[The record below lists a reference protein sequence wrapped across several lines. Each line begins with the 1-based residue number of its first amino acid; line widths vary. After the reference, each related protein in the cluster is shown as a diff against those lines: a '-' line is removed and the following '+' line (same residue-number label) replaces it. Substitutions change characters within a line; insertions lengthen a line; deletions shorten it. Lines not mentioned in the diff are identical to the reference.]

1 MKMEANLIQYR
12 SVLSR
17 LAAAVAGLGLLTVAN
32 AQAPQIA
39 GYNPY
44 KAAVGTTIS
53 VTGNNLKGT
62 TALYFN
68 NVPAQSFTV
77 TSEWAMKVVVPVGA
91 TTGKLKVVT
100 PKGSYTTSSDFVV
113 DGSGGNGGGGGGGTL
128 NIATFTPWKGL
139 PGEVVTFQGSG
150 FTQGMTLHFN
160 GKLADALQVIDS
172 GNLKCTIPV
181 GATTGKVKITVGAN
195 SYTTS
200 TDFIVDGTSGSDNGN
215 GGNNPPLAFIQPPSI
230 SVPAGAMTGHPRLFV
245 RQSDLTMLRS
255 WAVPT
260 NTVWVAVNNLANTA
274 KTRMDN
280 NQINDLG
287 WGGGNV
293 SSPSE
298 SYAELF
304 AFMSLIHPDQATR
317 DDYAQRAYVLIMKVI
332 EEASKGQLENSPF
345 RGKDFAINNR
355 ASWYGEG
362 FPLTVDWIYHKF
374 SAADKAK
381 IRRTFLRWIQENLRA
396 NTTNYEHPKPYGV
409 YNDPSLVDTATKVR
423 WATNNYYANHAR
435 SVGLLSMALDEVD
448 DVPAGADDPA
458 AGTLRKFVGN
468 AIQAWLYQANKF
480 ETTAGKGGISP
491 EGLGYGELS
500 NRAYAFLMLGM
511 HTAGVDNPAVY
522 GPTAAQITTPYWQNE
537 VPDSYLHLMSPSQ
550 VVQQNWIGP
559 VYLPYLFSDTDQYK
573 TVDYIRTFGPLAI
586 HARNTG
592 DTAKYTK
599 FRWMMDNM
607 APGGVANR
615 SYRISSALDGSS
627 VSLAVMYYLATDPNF
642 NASTDPRPA
651 MPTEYFAPGLGIF
664 SSRTNWTPSAS
675 WFVTK
680 ASWNSID
687 HQFGDANSI
696 AFWRGGEWLTK
707 PHLGYGSA
715 IACSDYQNT
724 LAIENPA
731 VTNISF
737 WKDNINRGSQFVYN
751 SEQDPTNVVSSFG
764 PDFAFSQ
771 ADTTANYNNP
781 KVSALDVQH
790 ASRSSM
796 FLKPDV
802 VITYDRAKTNTAGR
816 YKRYWLNTPAVA
828 TINGREA
835 TMTSPSGQKLF
846 LSTLLPT
853 TAVLSST
860 PKEALDGQPAQMD
873 PMMYRFLAE
882 DPAKP
887 QEVRFLHVLQGANAN
902 GTKLA
907 TTTVLSSAGTA
918 FEGVNVGGLGG
929 HTVMFKRDLYSAF
942 TSTTFTAPNGK
953 FYITGFT
960 PNAGFSV
967 LVTQGIGT
975 STITI
980 TPGGPLK
987 ADAAG
992 VLSLN

>member
-1 MKMEANLIQYR
+1 MEANLIQYR
-12 SVLSR
+12 SVLGR
-17 LAAAVAGLGLLTVAN
+17 LAAAVAGLGLIAVAG
-32 AQAPQIA
+32 AQTPNIA

-53 VTGNNLKGT
+53 VTGKNLTGT
-62 TALYFN
+62 TAFYFN
-68 NVPAQSFTV
+68 NVPATSFTV
-77 TSEWAMKVVVPVGA
+77 TSEWGLKAVVPVGA
-91 TTGKLKVVT
+91 TTGRLKVVT
-100 PKGSYTTSSDFVV
+100 PKGSYTTSVDFVV
-113 DGSGGNGGGGGGGTL
+113 DGSSGGSGGGGGGNATL
-128 NIATFTPWKGL
+128 NIAAFVPWKGL
-139 PGEVVTFQGSG
+139 PGEVVSFQGSG
-150 FTQGMTLHFN
+150 FASGMSLSFN
-160 GKLADALQVIDS
+160 GKNSPTVQVIDS
-172 GNLKCTIPV
+172 SNLKATIPV
-181 GATTGKVKITVGAN
+181 GATTGKVKITVGN
-195 SYTTS
+195 SSYTTGS
-200 TDFIVDGTSGSDNGN
+200 DFIVDGTTGSGGGN
-215 GGNNPPLAFIQPPSI
+215 DGGSNNPPAFINPPAI

-255 WAVPT
+255 WATPT
-260 NTVWVAVNNLANTA
+260 NSVWVAVNTLATTA
-274 KTRMDN
+274 KTRMDS
-280 NQINDLG
+280 NQISDSG

-293 SSPSE
+293 GSPNE

-304 AFMSLIHPDQATR
+304 AFMSLIHPDQSAR

-332 EEASKGQLENSPF
+332 EEAAKGQAENTPF

-374 SAADKAK
+374 SAADKVK

-409 YNDPSLVDTATKVR
+409 YGDPSLVDTQVKVR

-448 DVPAGADDPA
+448 DVPTLADDPA

-468 AIQAWLYQANKF
+468 AIKAWLYQADKY

-491 EGLGYGELS
+491 EGLAYGELS
-500 NRAYAFLMLGM
+500 TRAFSFLMLGM
-511 HTAGVDNPAVY
+511 HTTGVDNAAAY
-522 GPTAAQITTPYWQNE
+522 GPTAAQITKPYWQSE
-537 VPDSYLHLMSPSQ
+537 VPDGYIHLLSPSQ

-573 TVDYIRTFGPLAI
+573 NFDYIRTFGPLAI

-592 DTAKYTK
+592 NMAQYTK
-599 FRWMMDNM
+599 LRWMIDNL

-615 SYRISSALDGSS
+615 SYRISSAIDGAS
-627 VSLAVMYYLATDPNF
+627 VSLAIMYYMATDPNF
-642 NASTDPRPA
+642 NALTDPRPA
-651 MPTEYFAPGLGIF
+651 MPTEYFAPGLGIL

-675 WFVTK
+675 WFITK
-680 ASWNSID
+680 ASWNTID
-687 HQFGDANSI
+687 HQFGDANAI

-731 VTNISF
+731 VTDISF
-737 WKDNINRGSQFVYN
+737 WKDNVNRGSQFVYN

-764 PDFAFSQ
+764 PDYAFSQ
-771 ADTTANYNNP
+771 ADATANYNNP

-790 ASRSSM
+790 ASRSSV

-802 VITYDRAKTNTAGR
+802 VITYDRAKTATANR

-835 TMTSPSGQKLF
+835 QMISPSGQKLF

-860 PKEALDGQPAQMD
+860 PKEGLDGQPAQMD
-873 PMMYRFLAE
+873 PMSHRFLAE

-887 QEVRFLHVLQGANAN
+887 ADVRFLHVLQGANAN
-902 GTKLA
+902 GAKL
-907 TTTVLSSAGTA
+907 TTTTILSSAGTT
-918 FEGVNVGGLGG
+918 FEGVHVAGT
-929 HTVMFKRDLYSAF
+929 TVMFKRDFYANF
-942 TSTTFTAPNGK
+942 TSTTFTAPTGK
-953 FYITGFT
+953 CILTGLLPNT
-960 PNAGFSV
+960 AYTVTKNANAGNTTYTV
-967 LVTQGIGT
+967 
-975 STITI
+975 
-980 TPGGPLK
+980 TPGG
-987 ADAAG
+987 ATTTNNAG
-992 VLSLN
+992 VIVLN

>member
-1 MKMEANLIQYR
+1 MKANLTQTR
-12 SVLSR
+12 STLSR
-17 LAAAVAGLGLLTVAN
+17 LAAAVAGLGLIAVSQ
-32 AQAPQIA
+32 AQAPSIA

-53 VTGNNLKGT
+53 VSGNNLKGT
-62 TALYFN
+62 TAFYFN
-68 NVPAQSFTV
+68 NVPATTFTV
-77 TSEWAMKVVVPVGA
+77 TSEWGLKAVVPVGA
-91 TTGKLKVVT
+91 TTGRLKVVT
-100 PKGSYTTSSDFVV
+100 PNGTYTTSSDFVV
-113 DGSGGNGGGGGGGTL
+113 DGSNSGGGGNPGGGTL

-160 GKLADALQVIDS
+160 GKLADALQVINS
-172 GNLKCTIPV
+172 STLKCTIPV
-181 GATTGKVKITVGAN
+181 GATTGKVKITVGAA

-200 TDFIVDGTSGSDNGN
+200 TDFIVDSTSGSGDGGN
-215 GGNNPPLAFIQPPSI
+215 GGNNQPPAFIQPPSI
-230 SVPAGAMTGHPRLFV
+230 SVPAGAMTGHPRLFL
-245 RQSDLTMLRS
+245 RPSDVNTLRG

-260 NTVWVAVNNLANTA
+260 NSVWVALNNLANTA

-280 NQINDLG
+280 NQITDQG

-304 AFMSLIHPDQATR
+304 AFMSLIHPDQNVR

-374 SAADKAK
+374 SAADKVK

-396 NTTNYEHPKPYGV
+396 NTTAYEHPKPYGV

-435 SVGLLSMALDEVD
+435 TVGLLSMALDEAD
-448 DVPAGADDPA
+448 DVPTLADDPA

-480 ETTAGKGGISP
+480 ETTVGKGGISP

-511 HTAGVDNPAVY
+511 HTAGADNPAVY
-522 GPTAAQITTPYWQNE
+522 GPLASQITMPYWQNE
-537 VPDSYLHLMSPSQ
+537 VSDSFLHLMSPSQ

-599 FRWMMDNM
+599 LRWMIDNM

-615 SYRISSALDGSS
+615 SYRISSALDGAS
-627 VSLAVMYYLATDPNF
+627 VSLAIMYYLATDPNF

-651 MPTEYFAPGLGIF
+651 MPTEYFAPGLGIL
-664 SSRTNWTPSAS
+664 SSRTDWTTNAS

-731 VTNISF
+731 VTNIAF
-737 WKDNINRGSQFVYN
+737 WQDNISRGSQFVYN
-751 SEQDPTNVVSSFG
+751 SEQDPTNVVHSYG
-764 PDFAFSQ
+764 PDYAFSQ

-802 VITYDRAKTNTAGR
+802 VVTYDRAKTNTAGR

-835 TMTSPSGQKLF
+835 TMTTAAGQKMF
-846 LSTLLPT
+846 ISTVLPT

-860 PKEALDGQPAQMD
+860 PKESLNGQPAQMD
-873 PMMYRFLAE
+873 PMMFRFLAE

-887 QEVRFLHVLQGANAN
+887 QEVRFLHVLQGANPN

-907 TTTVLSSAGTA
+907 TTTVLSSAGTT
-918 FEGVNVGGLGG
+918 FEGVHVGGQ
-929 HTVMFKRDLYSAF
+929 TVMFKRDLYAAF
-942 TSTTFTAPNGK
+942 TSTTFTAPTGK
-953 FYITGFT
+953 CFVTGLT
-960 PNAGFSV
+960 PNIGYSVVATPGAG
-967 LVTQGIGT
+967 TT
-975 STITI
+975 SYTITS
-980 TPGGPLK
+980 GG
-987 ADAAG
+987 AVMANAAG
-992 VLSLN
+992 VIVLN

>member
-1 MKMEANLIQYR
+1 MEANTIQYR
-12 SVLSR
+12 SVWAR
-17 LAAAVAGLGLLTVAN
+17 LAAAVAGLGLITVAN
-32 AQAPQIA
+32 AQTPSIA

-53 VTGNNLKGT
+53 VTGNNLKGV
-62 TALYFN
+62 TAFYFN
-68 NVPAQSFTV
+68 NVPATSFTV
-77 TSEWAMKVVVPVGA
+77 TSEWGLKAVVPVGA
-91 TTGKLKVVT
+91 TTGRLKVVT
-100 PKGSYTTSSDFVV
+100 PNGSYTTSSDFVV
-113 DGSGGNGGGGGGGTL
+113 DGASGGGNGGNNNATL
-128 NIATFTPWKGL
+128 NIATFVPWKGL

-150 FTQGMTLHFN
+150 FAAGMSLSFN
-160 GKLADALQVIDS
+160 GKLSPTVQVINAS
-172 GNLKCTIPV
+172 NLKATIPV
-181 GATTGKVKITVGAN
+181 GASTGKVKITVGNA

-200 TDFIVDGTSGSDNGN
+200 ADFIVDGTSSSGGSDNN
-215 GGNNPPLAFIQPPSI
+215 GGSNNPPPFILPPAI

-245 RQSDLTMLRS
+245 RQADLNLYRS
-255 WAVPT
+255 WATPS
-260 NTVWVAVNNLANTA
+260 NSVWVALNNLASTA

-280 NQINDLG
+280 NQLTDQG

-317 DDYAQRAYVLIMKVI
+317 DDYAQRAYVLVMKVI
-332 EEASKGQLENSPF
+332 EEASKGQAENTPF
-345 RGKDFAINNR
+345 RGKDFAINDR

-374 SAADKAK
+374 NAADKVK

-409 YNDPSLVDTATKVR
+409 YNDASLVDTQVKVR

-435 SVGLLSMALDEVD
+435 TVGLLSMAMDEAD
-448 DVPAGADDPA
+448 DVPTLADDPA

-468 AIQAWLYQANKF
+468 AIQAWLYQADKF
-480 ETTAGKGGISP
+480 ETTVGKGGISP

-500 NRAYAFLMLGM
+500 TRAFAFLMLAM

-522 GPTAAQITTPYWQNE
+522 GPTAAQITKPYWQQE
-537 VPDSYLHLMSPSQ
+537 VPDGYIHLLSPSQ

-573 TVDYIRTFGPLAI
+573 NVDYIRVFGPLAI

-592 DTAKYTK
+592 DMVQYAKL
-599 FRWMMDNM
+599 RWMMDNL
-607 APGGVANR
+607 APGGVPTR
-615 SYRISSALDGSS
+615 SYRISSALDGAS
-627 VSLAVMYYLATDPNF
+627 VSLAIMYFLATDPNF
-642 NASTDPRPA
+642 NAVTDPRPA
-651 MPTEYFAPGLGIF
+651 MPTEYFAPGLGIL
-664 SSRTNWTPSAS
+664 SSRTDWSPNAS
-675 WFVTK
+675 WFITK
-680 ASWNSID
+680 ASWNTID
-687 HQFGDANSI
+687 HQFGDANAI

-724 LAIENPA
+724 LSIENPA
-731 VTNISF
+731 TTNIAF
-737 WKDNINRGSQFVYN
+737 WNDNIGRGSQFVYN
-751 SEQDPTNVVSSFG
+751 SEQDPTNLLSSFG
-764 PDFAFSQ
+764 PDYAYSQ

-781 KVSALDVQH
+781 KISALDVQH
-790 ASRSSM
+790 ASRSSV

-802 VITYDRAKTNTAGR
+802 VITYDRAKTVTANR

-853 TAVLSST
+853 TAVLTST
-860 PKEALDGQPAQMD
+860 PKESLNGQPAQMD
-873 PMMYRFLAE
+873 PMTHRFLAE

-887 QEVRFLHVLQGANAN
+887 ADARFLHVLQGANSN
-902 GTKLA
+902 GAKMPTH
-907 TTTVLSSAGTA
+907 TILSSAGTV
-918 FEGVNVGGLGG
+918 FEGVNVAGT
-929 HTVMFKRDLYSAF
+929 TVMFKRDMYAAF
-942 TSTTFTAPNGK
+942 TSTTFTAPTGK
-953 FYITGFT
+953 CIVTGLAPNTAYTVTKT
-960 PNAGFSV
+960 PSAGTT
-967 LVTQGIGT
+967 LY
-975 STITI
+975 TI
-980 TPGGPLK
+980 TPGNGMSTNS
-987 ADAAG
+987 AG
-992 VLSLN
+992 VLILN